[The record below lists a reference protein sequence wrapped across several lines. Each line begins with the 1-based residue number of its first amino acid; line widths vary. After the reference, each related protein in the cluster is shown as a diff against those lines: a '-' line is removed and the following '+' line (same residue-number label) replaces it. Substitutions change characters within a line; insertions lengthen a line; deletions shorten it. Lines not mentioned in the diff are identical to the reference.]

1 MRKASQ
7 ATPHAELTPI
17 NIATHPHALH
27 SKPARTDNRRM
38 TRPPTTRTSNGIR
51 ISRSC
56 GAAVILAAFTA
67 GTTVNAEDPT
77 ATAPPDIAPC
87 KASTTSIKQLAII
100 DTTGDGDFQ
109 CLGLSLDID
118 SIKTIRLESHHFPT
132 PGRPA
137 DSETIEVKE
146 FPPDVLDSSQGAVL
160 DGVPGHDAIILRGHL
175 AIPPAPSDL
184 VLSYL
189 YNGITGTYLDCKLS
203 LERSDG
209 TTWRLL
215 DHDGKAISH
224 IVVRTRELPWVGGI
238 IGIASLDGA
247 CGEPEP

>member
-1 MRKASQ
+1 MTK
-7 ATPHAELTPI
+7 PPI
-17 NIATHPHALH
+17 
-27 SKPARTDNRRM
+27 
-38 TRPPTTRTSNGIR
+38 TRTSIGHH
-51 ISRSC
+51 ISRPC
-56 GAAVILAAFTA
+56 AAALLLTAFAA
-67 GTTVNAEDPT
+67 GTTVNAEDPA
-77 ATAPPDIAPC
+77 ATVPPDIAPC
-87 KASTTSIKQLAII
+87 KPSTSSIKQLAII

-109 CLGLSLDID
+109 CLGLSLDGD
-118 SIKTIRLESHHFPT
+118 SIETIRLESHHFPT
-132 PGRPA
+132 PGRPT

-189 YNGITGTYLDCKLS
+189 YNGITGTYLDCRLS

-215 DHDGKAISH
+215 DHDRKAISH
-224 IVVRTRELPWVGGI
+224 IVVRTREIPWVGGT